1 MPKHMQKHIQE
12 TASSC
17 QDLSDR
23 IQLESG
29 PVLTKPAI
37 FPYTERSKIQRDGLL
52 WGEEKWSEF
61 KLDTKG
67 CYFS

>member
-52 WGEEKWSEF
+52 WGEEK
-61 KLDTKG
+61 
-67 CYFS
+67 